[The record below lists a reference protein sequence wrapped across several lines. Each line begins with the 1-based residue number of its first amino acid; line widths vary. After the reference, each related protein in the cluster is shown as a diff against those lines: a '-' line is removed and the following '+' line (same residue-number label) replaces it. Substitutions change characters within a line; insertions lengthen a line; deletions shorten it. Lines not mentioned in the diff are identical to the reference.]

1 MVHPLWST
9 HDQTG
14 RLAELTASTSDAAKE
29 LPLRRDV
36 RSLGMLLGRVLVEQE
51 GEHLLEVVEELRRL
65 LIKHREQW
73 ESDSSDGGQMAK
85 AIKIVKALDVE
96 DAHRV
101 TKAFAIYFELTNLA
115 ETNHRK
121 RRRRAGKLHS
131 DQPSLAGSFRGTL
144 CRLRAAGLNAKD
156 ALAALQKTSV
166 IPVITA
172 HPTEVARRTVLLKRR
187 RIADFWKIWT
197 IFRFP
202 HRMPSE
208 QEFAIASEITALWQ
222 TDEVRVESPLV
233 TDEIRMGLDDLP
245 DVSIRQLAAC
255 LPGNCRS
262 FSRGLW
268 HRDRRIGFAEADF
281 FRLLDRWR
289 S

>member
-1 MVHPLWST
+1 
-9 HDQTG
+9 
-14 RLAELTASTSDAAKE
+14 
-29 LPLRRDV
+29 
-36 RSLGMLLGRVLVEQE
+36 
-51 GEHLLEVVEELRRL
+51 
-65 LIKHREQW
+65 
-73 ESDSSDGGQMAK
+73 MAK

-144 CRLRAAGLNAKD
+144 RRLQAAGLNAKD
-156 ALAALQKTSV
+156 ALAALQKTRV

-187 RIADFWKIWT
+187 RIA
-197 IFRFP
+197 RFLENLDHLP
-202 HRMPSE
+202 LSSPDAQE

-233 TDEIRMGLDDLP
+233 TDEIRMGLDIYPMSLFASLPRVYQEIAEAFHAVYGIAIDELDLP
-245 DVSIRQLAAC
+245 KLISFGSWIGGDRD
-255 LPGNCRS
+255 GNPFVTPDSTR
-262 FSRGLW
+262 
-268 HRDRRIGFAEADF
+268 EA
-281 FRLLDRWR
+281 LDRPR
-289 S
+289 NDAS

>member
-36 RSLGMLLGRVLVEQE
+36 RSLGKLLGRVLVEQE

-121 RRRRAGKLHS
+121 RRRRAGKLQS
-131 DQPSLAGSFRGTL
+131 DQPSLIAGSFRGTL
-144 CRLRAAGLNAKD
+144 RRLQAAGLNAKD
-156 ALAALQKTSV
+156 ALAALQKTRV

-187 RIADFWKIWT
+187 RIA
-197 IFRFP
+197 RFLENLDHLP
-202 HRMPSE
+202 LSSPDAQE
-208 QEFAIASEITALWQ
+208 QEFQRSLRRSQPYGRPMKFASKARWSPTRSAWGWISTRCLYSPAC
-222 TDEVRVESPLV
+222 RVF
-233 TDEIRMGLDDLP
+233 TRKLP
-245 DVSIRQLAAC
+245 KLSTRSMASRSTNWI
-255 LPGNCRS
+255 CRS
-262 FSRGLW
+262 
-268 HRDRRIGFAEADF
+268 
-281 FRLLDRWR
+281 
-289 S
+289 